1 MLILSRRV
9 EEVLCVGE
17 DVRIKVIHV
26 HRGSVRLA
34 IEAPPSVRVDR
45 EEIRK
50 LKEENTRNV
59 RKSATNT

>member
-1 MLILSRRV
+1 MLILSRKV
-9 EEVLCVGE
+9 DEVLCVGE

-26 HRGSVRLA
+26 HSGSVRLA

-50 LKEENTRNV
+50 LKEENECP
-59 RKSATNT
+59 KICDQ

>member
-34 IEAPPSVRVDR
+34 IAAPHSGRGDR

-50 LKEENTRNV
+50 LKEENECP
-59 RKSATNT
+59 KICDQ